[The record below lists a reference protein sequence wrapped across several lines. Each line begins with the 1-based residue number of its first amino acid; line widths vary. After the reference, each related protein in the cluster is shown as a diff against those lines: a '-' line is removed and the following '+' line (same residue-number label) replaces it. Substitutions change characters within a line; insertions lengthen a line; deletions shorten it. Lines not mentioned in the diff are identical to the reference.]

1 MKETLTMNSLKKIG
15 KIVLLYGTILYSLLY
30 LIAAE
35 SLSFFYIIIGL
46 AIVILLIGACY
57 EVFKNDNLE
66 NYIPKWFK

>member
-1 MKETLTMNSLKKIG
+1 MKETQIMNSLKKIG

-46 AIVILLIGACY
+46 VIVIILIGACY
-57 EVFKNDNLE
+57 EVLRNDNLE
-66 NYIPKWFK
+66 NYIPKWFR